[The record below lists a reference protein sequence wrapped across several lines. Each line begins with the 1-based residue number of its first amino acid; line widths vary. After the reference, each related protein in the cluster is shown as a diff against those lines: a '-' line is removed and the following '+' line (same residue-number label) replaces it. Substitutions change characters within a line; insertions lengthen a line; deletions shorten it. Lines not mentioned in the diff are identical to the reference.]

1 MSESEF
7 SIICYSPA
15 LPVKWSDTVVVGY
28 LMYRKNPIWG
38 IYSNPNESDHLVVTQ
53 LFDLKARPYEGPSYI
68 YPTQTKEVV
77 VHSIRKA
84 VDFLRSIVA
93 VEFSQECTEA
103 VV

>member
-1 MSESEF
+1 VSKHEF

-53 LFDLKARPYEGPSYI
+53 LFDLKPMPYKGRSYI
-68 YPTQTKEVV
+68 CPTQTREVV

-93 VEFSQECTEA
+93 VEFSQECTE
-103 VV
+103 VVV

>member
-53 LFDLKARPYEGPSYI
+53 LLDLKPRPYKGRSYI
-68 YPTQTKEVV
+68 YPTQTREVV
-77 VHSIRKA
+77 VHSLRKA

-93 VEFSQECTEA
+93 LEFSQECPQEL
-103 VV
+103 V

>member
-1 MSESEF
+1 MSKHEF

-53 LFDLKARPYEGPSYI
+53 LFDLKPMPYKGRSYI
-68 YPTQTKEVV
+68 CPTQTREVV

-93 VEFSQECTEA
+93 VEFSQECTE
-103 VV
+103 VVV